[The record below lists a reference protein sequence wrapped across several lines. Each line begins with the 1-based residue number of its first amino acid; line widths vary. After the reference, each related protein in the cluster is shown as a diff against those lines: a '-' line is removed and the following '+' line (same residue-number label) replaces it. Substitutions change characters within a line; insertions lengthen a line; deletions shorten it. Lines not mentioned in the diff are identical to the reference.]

1 MSAALALQE
10 AVRAALRTAPALA
23 GWPVV
28 DGADGGTPLPY
39 VGIGPDMVRSIGGT
53 GVRLYRHRFAATLWM
68 AGGAVSQLK
77 VAMAEAERAVLLLQP
92 DLGEARL
99 VRLSFLRS
107 ETRRNVRA
115 GTVSGSIDFEAVIEG

>member
-1 MSAALALQE
+1 MTAALALQQ
-10 AVRAALRTAPALA
+10 AVRAALRGTPALA

-53 GVRLYRHRFAATLWM
+53 GVRLHRHRFAVTLWM
-68 AGGAVSQLK
+68 AGAAVSRLK
-77 VAMAEAERAVLLLQP
+77 PAMAEAERAVLLLQP

-107 ETRRNVRA
+107 ETRRDVRA
-115 GTVSGSIDFEAVIEG
+115 GAVSGSIDFEAVIEG